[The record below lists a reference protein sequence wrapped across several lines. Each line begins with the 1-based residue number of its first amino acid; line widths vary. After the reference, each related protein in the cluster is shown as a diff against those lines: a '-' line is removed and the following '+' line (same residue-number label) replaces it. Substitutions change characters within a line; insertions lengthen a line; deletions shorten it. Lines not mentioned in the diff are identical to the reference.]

1 MKHTMVVLT
10 TIMLLFGMASADG
23 LDGAR
28 SQLSSLI
35 ESSQSSFSGIEI
47 SHDQTSSNLGLISST
62 RTDTRSQMS
71 LDDLKARIHKDFSV
85 LFSEDR
91 SPIDKIHSNLDVLVS
106 SPDSGNEYSSGRIS
120 IESNLNMLT
129 APNGIPAAGTPYYHA
144 ELVNMLK

>member
-1 MKHTMVVLT
+1 MKHTIAILA
-10 TIMLLFGMASADG
+10 TIALLVGMASADG

-35 ESSQSSFSGIEI
+35 ESSQNSFSG
-47 SHDQTSSNLGLISST
+47 SSFDRTSSNLGLISST

-71 LDDLKARIHKDFSV
+71 LDDLKARIHKDLSV